1 MVCPRRKKDAA
12 DKKALAEYAQ
22 YNKTQLVESDF
33 EKEVKK
39 LLKDTGK

>member
-1 MVCPRRKKDAA
+1 MNAA

-22 YNKTQLVESDF
+22 YNKVQPIESDF

-39 LLKDTGK
+39 LLKR